1 MSKSRTNAET
11 LRTALVAGDVTN
23 ANFTGAD
30 LELGKGGT
38 GASTAGAAR
47 TALGLAIGTNVLAPN
62 GSGSNLT
69 GISTDPTRG
78 TLTKTFQS
86 NETATINLTS
96 AVSPTPVVGVT
107 KEVSQ
112 VGVSSKGVWDVAPT
126 GNNYTLQNT
135 ATAVTLTPS
144 SATANGTF
152 SLGSGSFAAA
162 DLGKKITGNSG
173 SAILISTAGAYIIVT
188 PFANTNAIASGSWQM
203 YALKIDTTNG
213 ITLNSVNK
221 GNTLVGA
228 VYANKQSIN
237 LIGNSNQGLWI
248 SPDGT
253 KMYNLNSQTN
263 RVVQYTL
270 STPHDISTVV
280 HTALS
285 FLYSGT
291 ASSAYG
297 LFFSPDGTRMY
308 IHAQTGDVMY
318 QFTLSTAFNVST
330 ASYANLSFD
339 TSAQSPDTID
349 VHMKSDGTMWY
360 HIDENDR
367 VYQYSM
373 STAWNI
379 STSSYVGNYNSA
391 SQVTRGYGLSISTDG
406 TKMFIQ
412 CDTTYKIFQYTLS
425 TPHTVSTASYDSVF
439 LANGNENASMSSLFL
454 KADGSILYTVGND
467 GNRKAYQY
475 KMGGFLNVS
484 GQYHPAIT
492 AATGQID
499 SQYWTDI
506 NTMTADQISGIGT
519 VSYAVSTDNHAIW
532 KTAKN
537 GVGIRSIA
545 RNNSGTWQYNNAS
558 AVVGHGISTGSYD
571 SKSYDTSAQD
581 PTGTTDVA
589 FKSDGLS
596 MFVLSQGNDRIYQYT
611 LSTAFDVSTA
621 SYASKSLHIYSQ
633 EQSPSGISFKPDGTI
648 MYLIGTN
655 DDRILQYTL
664 STAWDISTG
673 SYASKNLSVASQENA
688 PQALAFKS
696 DGTKAYVSGES
707 DYVYQYSLS
716 TAWDVSTGSYD
727 SVSFNGGSQDT
738 SPVGIAFN
746 SDGTKMFLLGG
757 GSKTVYQY
765 NLGTAWDVSSASY
778 SLASFSVGSQDG
790 FPSGL
795 SFSNN
800 GQKMFISGL
809 DSNTIFQYSTVSQGF
824 TTSETWVNGTVNNEL
839 ATIQQSLNATEANI
853 MNKAQLD
860 AVVDANQFTVGDT
873 LDLMVAPYMASV
885 STSLPSSDGVS
896 INYDAAVLNK
906 GAILGTDYDY
916 DFPANNR
923 CRIKS
928 LSAQNLKVKIV

>member
-1 MSKSRTNAET
+1 MSKARTNAET

-30 LELGKGGT
+30 LEVGKGGT

-78 TLTKTFQS
+78 TLTKTFLS
-86 NETATINLTS
+86 NETAIINLTS

-188 PFANTNAIASGSWQM
+188 PFANTNVIASGSWQM

-253 KMYNLNSQTN
+253 KMYNLNSQTS

-270 STPHDISTVV
+270 TTPHDISTVV

-291 ASSAYG
+291 AAAAYG

-339 TSAQSPDTID
+339 TTAQSPDTID

-360 HIDENDR
+360 HIDENDY

-379 STSSYVGNYNSA
+379 STSSYVGSYNAA
-391 SQVTRGYGLSISTDG
+391 SQLVRGYGLSISTDG

-412 CDTTYKIFQYTLS
+412 DDSNARIFQYTLS
-425 TPHTVSTASYDSVF
+425 TPHTVSTASYDNVY
-439 LANGNENASMSSLFL
+439 LWNEQQNASMSSLFL

-475 KMGGFLNVS
+475 TMGGFLNVS

-492 AATGQID
+492 AASGQID
-499 SQYWTDI
+499 SQYWSDI
-506 NTMTADQISGIGT
+506 NTMTADQIAGNGT

-532 KTAKN
+532 KIAKN

-545 RNNSGTWQYNNAS
+545 KNNSGTWQYNSN
-558 AVVGHGISTGSYD
+558 
-571 SKSYDTSAQD
+571 
-581 PTGTTDVA
+581 GTY
-589 FKSDGLS
+589 G
-596 MFVLSQGNDRIYQYT
+596 
-611 LSTAFDVSTA
+611 
-621 SYASKSLHIYSQ
+621 
-633 EQSPSGISFKPDGTI
+633 
-648 MYLIGTN
+648 
-655 DDRILQYTL
+655 
-664 STAWDISTG
+664 
-673 SYASKNLSVASQENA
+673 
-688 PQALAFKS
+688 
-696 DGTKAYVSGES
+696 
-707 DYVYQYSLS
+707 
-716 TAWDVSTGSYD
+716 
-727 SVSFNGGSQDT
+727 
-738 SPVGIAFN
+738 
-746 SDGTKMFLLGG
+746 
-757 GSKTVYQY
+757 
-765 NLGTAWDVSSASY
+765 
-778 SLASFSVGSQDG
+778 
-790 FPSGL
+790 
-795 SFSNN
+795 
-800 GQKMFISGL
+800 
-809 DSNTIFQYSTVSQGF
+809 
-824 TTSETWVNGTVNNEL
+824 SETWTNGTTNTEL
-839 ATIQQSLNATEANI
+839 ATIQQSLNTTAANI

-873 LDLMVAPYMASV
+873 LDLMVAPYIATATS
-885 STSLPSSDGVS
+885 STILPSSDGVS

-928 LSAQNLKVKIV
+928 LSAQNLKVRVL